1 MCVYTL
7 HLPNAIDQWCQ
18 WWQKHVSSVKQCNK
32 LLINMQ
38 CKIGIQYQCQTRS
51 DPWPTSRIGDVP
63 GPPGP
68 KDKLSIA
75 CCTAPT
81 WGNLL
86 CTPQYPLGESHPW
99 SFHWT
104 SWPSWQSRKRVLG
117 SETNTGIH
125 AKNHR
130 ELAHQ
135 WLIPTK
141 NHNKCTSISPACS
154 NRNYFFCIYNSWLTQ
169 SRNNNRH
176 NLATNVKLAKSPG
189 IWQTIGNSMQWG
201 QIYGRQYKNWP
212 YWLTDTNSYYWTS
225 PGRPME
231 GCPYSMHALFPK
243 IGEPPTWGE
252 RKTRENTQHFKTFT
266 HFHGNREGLSIHAFF
281 LVKPRFVPRCSRDLH
296 VVADVKSEPPRAS
309 PAPSTSQFAK
319 GWLQAFSS
327 AVVKPGP
334 WISPAIV
341 GPNEEPRMLCNVGSF
356 LDLFGIFRI
365 RGRDPQ
371 FKVVGTI
378 PLPSSMVML
387 LDVAICG

>member
-1 MCVYTL
+1 MYIYSVIYKLDSGEHNVPILEKKVENEHLVSTIQCSKMGNAIQIYEASVPKLLWLHLMGGWFLQYLTSSLRKNSLSLSLHRPLQEFSHRLKASQRPSTPETVCQPASSVASRSIYIYVYTVHVCVYTL
-7 HLPNAIDQWCQ
+7 HLPNAMNQWCQ
-18 WWQKHVSSVKQCNK
+18 WWQKHISSVKQCNK
-32 LLINMQ
+32 LVINMQ

-81 WGNLL
+81 WGNPL

-117 SETNTGIH
+117 SETKTGIH

-154 NRNYFFCIYNSWLTQ
+154 NHNYLFCIYNSWLTQ
-169 SRNNNRH
+169 RRNNNRH

-212 YWLTDTNSYYWTS
+212 YWLTAMTGHR
-225 PGRPME
+225 PGDQWKAVLTPCML
-231 GCPYSMHALFPK
+231 CFPK
-243 IGEPPTWGE
+243 
-252 RKTRENTQHFKTFT
+252 
-266 HFHGNREGLSIHAFF
+266 L
-281 LVKPRFVPRCSRDLH
+281 
-296 VVADVKSEPPRAS
+296 
-309 PAPSTSQFAK
+309 
-319 GWLQAFSS
+319 
-327 AVVKPGP
+327 
-334 WISPAIV
+334 
-341 GPNEEPRMLCNVGSF
+341 
-356 LDLFGIFRI
+356 
-365 RGRDPQ
+365 
-371 FKVVGTI
+371 
-378 PLPSSMVML
+378 
-387 LDVAICG
+387 